1 MHEHYLRWQQ
11 QPERRS
17 KNCIWW
23 KLRKAIRIVNQILEK
38 FKLNHHPDKT
48 STGLIQRG
56 LDFLGHHLNHGGLR
70 VAKKTV
76 EQAVTRVRQLYE
88 QGADLVRI
96 GEYVRTWRRW
106 LTSGL
111 GLLSD
116 SWDDPGPATW
126 I

>member
-1 MHEHYLRWQQ
+1 MLSRAVLSRATFAVSDGHLRARSVAVSGGANHTG
-11 QPERRS
+11 RR
-17 KNCIWW
+17 WW
-23 KLRKAIRIVNQILEK
+23 AGGGTGVLQVN
-38 FKLNHHPDKT
+38 P
-48 STGLIQRG
+48 
-56 LDFLGHHLNHGGLR
+56 GGLR
-70 VAKKTV
+70 AAKKTV

-111 GLLSD
+111 SLLSD